1 MNNNI
6 ERVQSYLTF
15 RLGDETFAANVKQVL
30 EILEIPRI
38 TKVPHSPDAM
48 RGVINLRGNVM
59 PVINARLKFG
69 LPDAPDTVTSC
80 IIVMELQ
87 IEDQQVALGAVV
99 DAVQEVIEISDESL
113 QPAPSIGSKYKSE
126 FIRGMAKINDQFI
139 MILDLD
145 LIFSTDEATIL
156 QEIVEDVESEQ
167 E

>member
-1 MNNNI
+1 T
-6 ERVQSYLTF
+6 L
-15 RLGDETFAANVKQVL
+15 RLGEETFAANVKEVL
-30 EILEIPRI
+30 EILEKPRI

-48 RGVINLRGNVM
+48 RGLINLRGKVM
-59 PVINARLKFG
+59 AVINARLNFV

-80 IIVMELQ
+80 IIVSVLQ
-87 IEDQQVALGAVV
+87 NGESQVALGAVV